1 MLKLPQLEASP
12 REKIRRLALRY
23 AFRIENHMRPAPMAA
38 ATTIHI
44 QNSIVASGDIVP
56 RDTDR

>member
-1 MLKLPQLEASP
+1 VGEWT
-12 REKIRRLALRY
+12 LRY
-23 AFRIENHMRPAPMAA
+23 AFRIVNHVRPAPMAA

-56 RDTDR
+56 MQGH